1 METTLMERVR
11 GGLAS
16 GVAVREAAT
25 ERRVNELAGLSAHLS
40 AATARWLELVWEM
53 LEEGDSSDLQSFLA
67 WRCGMTG
74 REAREFLRVAEAL
87 RELPLLRAAFGR
99 GELTFSKVR

>member
-11 GGLAS
+11 DNVAARESATEERVDELAS
-16 GVAVREAAT
+16 
-25 ERRVNELAGLSAHLS
+25 LSVHLS

-53 LEEGDSSDLQSFLA
+53 RVEGDSSDLQAFLA
-67 WRCGMTG
+67 WRCGITG

-87 RELPLLRAAFGR
+87 QELPLTRAAFGVA
-99 GELTFSKVR
+99 S